1 MLTITHSPAMQ
12 AALDEIERAA
22 GNRRLLYLIR
32 ARTERRRLV
41 FSFMQAGRY
50 WPLLRWLAE
59 PAPRSFLSVDEARA
73 WLAKEQARI
82 LGLPRDDW
90 KFKDNVH
97 RLPGIRN
104 RLVVARYFSRFGA
117 ELWAEDA
124 A

>member
-12 AALDEIERAA
+12 AALDDIGRAHN
-22 GNRRLLYLIR
+22 NRRLLYLIR
-32 ARTERRRLV
+32 MRVERRRLV
-41 FSFMQAGRY
+41 NSFMRAECY
-50 WPLLRWLAE
+50 WNLLHWLAE
-59 PAPRSFLSVDEARA
+59 PAPRSFLSVDEARR

-90 KFKDNVH
+90 KFKDNAH

-104 RLVVARYFSRFGA
+104 RLVVARYFSRFGM